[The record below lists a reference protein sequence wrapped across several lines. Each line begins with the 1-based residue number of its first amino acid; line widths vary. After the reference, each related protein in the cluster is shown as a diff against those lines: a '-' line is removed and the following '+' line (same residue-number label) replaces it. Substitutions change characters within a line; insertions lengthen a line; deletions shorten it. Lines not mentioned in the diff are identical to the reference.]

1 MTNIVVSS
9 SIIVLSI
16 AIILVGGIGALCQN
30 WWLGYLGTKRYKKQ
44 PVKKKGVVPS
54 VMFFFPLPF
63 TTYTYVFFRALTSKD
78 PKLNIKKI
86 SSLRRRIFKLHLKK

>member
-1 MTNIVVSS
+1 MINIVISS
-9 SIIVLSI
+9 SIIVLST
-16 AIILVGGIGALCQN
+16 AIILVGVVGAFFQN
-30 WWLGYLGTKRYKKQ
+30 WWLGYLGTKRYKEQ

-63 TTYTYVFFRALTSKD
+63 TTYTYVFFRALTSKE

-86 SSLRRRIFKLHLKK
+86 SSLRKRIFRLHLRK